1 MCLSYLKAGEKVLAN
16 ESVGQIGLDLVVNEG
31 SFNKQMDGLQNIARK
46 AGKTL
51 AAAFG
56 IKKLVDFSKQCI
68 ELGSDLQEVQNV
80 VDVTFPNMSK
90 QVNSFARNAASSF
103 GLSEAMAKKFTGTFG
118 AMSKAFGFG
127 EAAAYE
133 MSTTL
138 TGLAGDV
145 ASFYNISQD
154 EAYTKL
160 KSVFTGETES
170 LKDLGVVMT
179 QTALDSYALA
189 NGFEKTTAQMSEM
202 EKVALRYQFVQEQ
215 LSAASGDFIRTS
227 DGWANQIRVLQLQFD
242 SLKATIG
249 QGLINA
255 LTPVIKVINTIIA
268 RLVTLAD
275 YFRAFTAALFG
286 NAGSDAAASMA
297 DSMASAASSAGTAAT
312 NMGKTASAADKTKKA
327 LGATGIDE
335 LNILKA
341 PEESSGSGGDAG
353 GGGASIAPIE
363 TGDITVP
370 DVDTSGVEKAAER
383 IKNAFK
389 KLRTFMEENKNA
401 ILAIVGGIAAGIT
414 AYFTASNWDAIVAG
428 VINAFSSLGSSILAA
443 IGSISPV
450 AVAIAAV
457 VGLIVAGIIDLWN
470 TSDTFRANM
479 KRCWEMVSG
488 AVTNAWSMIW
498 NQGLKPLGA
507 ALADLAKT
515 LYTFYETSGLKSL
528 FELIITGI
536 AGVVSYVG
544 SILVTSLATV
554 ITLIMNTVTVI
565 ITLFNDLVNTVM
577 WVAENW
583 STIWNSISAF
593 FVGLWNS
600 LCTLVSSAVES
611 ISSGIN
617 NAWNTISTATTKIWT
632 AIKTF
637 FTQWWNQAKLLV
649 QNVLLLIQNDIQAV
663 WLAIQNTWMN
673 VWTAIRD
680 FFTQIWESIKVFV
693 STTIE
698 EIHTKIS
705 TVVDGIKNGI
715 SEALENIKSS
725 WTNTWQSLKDTTAE
739 IFEKMW
745 STIKGIINSI
755 IGGIEKMVNSVI
767 SAINKMIEAV
777 NEVADKV
784 PGVSDELIPKI
795 SKLSLPR
802 LAQGGFVRANTPQLA
817 MIGDNRHYGEI
828 VAPEDKM
835 QEMVDRAVAM
845 ASGSGMSDQYLQM
858 MVELLKQIIELIEAM
873 DLTVSIDIR
882 DIRKKLSELD
892 KRSGYTLKST

>member
-1 MCLSYLKAGEKVLAN
+1 MAA
-16 ESVGQIGLDLVVNEG
+16 ESVGQIGLDLVVNDK
-31 SFNKQMDGLQNIARK
+31 SFKKQMTGIEGLAKK
-46 AGKTL
+46 AGAAL
-51 AAAFG
+51 AGAFA
-56 IKKLVDFSKQCI
+56 IKKIAGFGKQCL

-80 VDVTFPNMSK
+80 VDVTFPNMRK
-90 QVNSFARNAASSF
+90 QVNSFARDAASSF
-103 GLSEAMAKKFTGTFG
+103 GLSETMAKRFTGTFG
-118 AMSKAFGFG
+118 AMAKAFGFG
-127 EAAAYE
+127 EKAAYE

-179 QTALDSYALA
+179 QSALDSYALA
-189 NGFEKTTAQMSEM
+189 NGYGKVTTNMSEA
-202 EKVALRYQFVQEQ
+202 EKVALRYKFVQDQ
-215 LSAASGDFIRTS
+215 LSSAKWDFARTS
-227 DGWANQIRVLQLQFD
+227 DSWANQIRVLQLQFD

-297 DSMASAASSAGTAAT
+297 DSMASAASSAGTAAA

-363 TGDITVP
+363 TEDISIP
-370 DVDTSGVEKAAER
+370 DIDTSGVEKAAER
-383 IKNAFK
+383 IKSAFE
-389 KLRTFMEENKNA
+389 KLRTFMKENKNA
-401 ILAIVGGIAAGIT
+401 ILAIVGGLAAGIA
-414 AYFTASNWDAIVAG
+414 AYFAASNWDVIVAG
-428 VINAFSSLGSSILAA
+428 VIKAFSGLGRGILTA

-457 VGLIVAGIIDLWN
+457 VGLVVAGIIDLWN

-498 NQGLKPLGA
+498 NRGLKPLGT

-515 LYTFYETSGLKSL
+515 LYAFYETSGLKSL
-528 FELIITGI
+528 FEVVITGI

-544 SILVTSLATV
+544 SVLITSSSTV

-565 ITLFNDLVNTVM
+565 ITLFTDLINTVM

-583 STIWNSISAF
+583 SAIWNSISSF

-600 LCTLVSSAVES
+600 LCTLVSGAVKS
-611 ISSGIN
+611 ISGGIN
-617 NAWNTISTATTKIWT
+617 NAWNAVLTTTTKTWT

-637 FTQWWNQAKLLV
+637 FTQWWNQVNLLI
-649 QNVLLLIQNDIQAV
+649 QNILLLIQNDIQAV
-663 WLAIQNTWMN
+663 WMAIQNTWTN
-673 VWTAIRD
+673 VWTAIKD
-680 FFTQIWESIKVFV
+680 FFAQIWESIKVFV

-698 EIHTKIS
+698 EIHAKIS

-715 SEALENIKSS
+715 SEALENIKTS

-755 IGGIEKMVNSVI
+755 IGGIETMVNSVI
-767 SAINKMIEAV
+767 SGINKMIEAV
-777 NEVADKV
+777 NEVADKI
-784 PGVSDELIPKI
+784 PGIDAEFIPKI
-795 SKLSLPR
+795 PKLDLPR
-802 LAQGGFVRANTPQLA
+802 LAQGGFARANTPQLA

-835 QEMVDRAVAM
+835 QDMVNRAVAM
-845 ASGSGMSDQYLQM
+845 ASQSNGMSDQYLLIM
-858 MVELLKQIIELIEAM
+858 IDLLKKIIELIEAM
-873 DLTVSIDIR
+873 DLTVTIDIR
-882 DIRKKLSELD
+882 EVKKRLVELE
-892 KRSGYTLKST
+892 KRSGHTMRKA